1 MKSKMRIKCPDLGL
15 TLASNALREALQHQ
29 KPVLPITL
37 EELQGLCARERRPRI
52 LAGYLR
58 WQREEISRLLAR
70 VLVEN
75 VSALEE
81 EFLVR
86 HYRDNRSVHYLALRL
101 PASERHLYAM
111 HERILRRLSSLLF
124 YRASTADAYS
134 PIVLQN
140 LLSIIDMRIG
150 TFVLRAE
157 LPLADGWLES
167 LYDSR
172 SRCRSLI
179 CFIEHFT
186 QDSGERNEY
195 ERIIRAKIEHPFA
208 AAGELAGLAGVD
220 TVAASTVHAYLRKYL
235 DSVREIV
242 GEEKNRV
249 LRKTCSILTLH

>member
-15 TLASNALREALQHQ
+15 TLASNALRKALRKQ
-29 KPVLPITL
+29 KAVLQVSL

-58 WQREEISRLLAR
+58 SQREEISRLLAR

-167 LYDSR
+167 LYESR
-172 SRCRSLI
+172 SRCRALI

-186 QDSGERNEY
+186 QESGESEY
-195 ERIIRAKIEHPFA
+195 ERVIRAKIEHPFA

-220 TVAASTVHAYLRKYL
+220 SVAASTVHSYLRKYL
-235 DSVREIV
+235 DSVRRIV
-242 GEEKNRV
+242 GEEKKSR
-249 LRKTCSILTLH
+249 T

>member
-1 MKSKMRIKCPDLGL
+1 MSRAKASRIKCPDLGL
-15 TLASNALREALQHQ
+15 TLASNALREALQQQ
-29 KPVLPITL
+29 KAVLPITL

-75 VSALEE
+75 VSELEA
-81 EFLVR
+81 EFLQR
-86 HYRDNRSVHYLALRL
+86 HYRDGRSVHYLALRL

-124 YRASTADAYS
+124 YRASVADAYA

-140 LLSIIDMRIG
+140 LLSILDMRIA

-157 LPLADGWLES
+157 LPLADGWLEA
-167 LYDSR
+167 LYDAR
-172 SRCRSLI
+172 SRCRSLLHLI
-179 CFIEHFT
+179 AHFT
-186 QDSGERNEY
+186 QRTEKNEY

-220 TVAASTVHAYLRKYL
+220 SVAASTVHAYLRRYL
-235 DSVREIV
+235 DSVKKIV
-242 GEEKNRV
+242 GDAK
-249 LRKTCSILTLH
+249 KSHT

>member
-157 LPLADGWLES
+157 LPLAAGWLES
-167 LYDSR
+167 LYDAR
-172 SRCRSLI
+172 TRCRSLLSHGG
-179 CFIEHFT
+179 FYPT
-186 QDSGERNEY
+186 ERRE
-195 ERIIRAKIEHPFA
+195 ERIRACDMRQDRAPICRCRRTCRTRGRRFGRCKYRALLFA
-208 AAGELAGLAGVD
+208 Q
-220 TVAASTVHAYLRKYL
+220 
-235 DSVREIV
+235 IP
-242 GEEKNRV
+242 
-249 LRKTCSILTLH
+249 